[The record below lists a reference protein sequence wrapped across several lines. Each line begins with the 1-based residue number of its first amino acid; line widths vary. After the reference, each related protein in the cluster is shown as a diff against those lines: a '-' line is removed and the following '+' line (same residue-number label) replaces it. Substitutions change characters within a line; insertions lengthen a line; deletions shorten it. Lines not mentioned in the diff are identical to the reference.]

1 MVAVG
6 VVVVGELKARVS
18 VRSLRLNMV
27 FGFAARNK
35 FESDPI
41 ILNSTGKKHGK
52 IVRSLQ
58 LSTFHHNF

>member
-1 MVAVG
+1 MAVG

-27 FGFAARNK
+27 FGFATRNK

-52 IVRSLQ
+52 
-58 LSTFHHNF
+58 LSDL